1 MYTLGINYLSE
12 SSVCLF
18 KNNKLIYAVSEE
30 RLNRKNWF
38 GIPKLSIKKTL
49 KDNCLKKQTLNMLL
63 LMDCLQ

>member
-30 RLNRKNWF
+30 RLNRKKNWY

-49 KDNCLKKQTLNMLL
+49 KDGFLG
-63 LMDCLQ
+63 